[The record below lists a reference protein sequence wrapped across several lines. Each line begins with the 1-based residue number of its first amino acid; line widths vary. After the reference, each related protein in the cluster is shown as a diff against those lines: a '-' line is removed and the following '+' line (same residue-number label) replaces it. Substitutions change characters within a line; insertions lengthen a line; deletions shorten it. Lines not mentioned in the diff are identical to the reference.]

1 MEGLVTRRLLVM
13 NFLDGLQI
21 TRLGD
26 KTKSLSKQKQKMAVE
41 RIIHRVAE
49 AYGRQLLYGG
59 LFQADGH
66 PGNILVMKGAPPR
79 AAYTNCHLVL
89 HVFCPT
95 SSVGSPATEYAFIR
109 VTLETMSAALLH
121 LSLDCLPNLHHMQ
134 NMLKGFPLQLADG
147 HCSAVQK
154 YEMCKDCC
162 WRSYGMLMW
171 QAQRL
176 A

>member
-66 PGNILVMKGAPPR
+66 PGNILVMKGASPP
-79 AAYTNCHLVL
+79 L
-89 HVFCPT
+89 HTPTAT
-95 SSVGSPATEYAFIR
+95 SSCMYF
-109 VTLETMSAALLH
+109 AL
-121 LSLDCLPNLHHMQ
+121 
-134 NMLKGFPLQLADG
+134 PL
-147 HCSAVQK
+147 V
-154 YEMCKDCC
+154 
-162 WRSYGMLMW
+162 
-171 QAQRL
+171 
-176 A
+176 